1 MKDATEGSRD
11 SMPCAAAQDLAGHGG
26 HFANQALAHGLT
38 GGDLAPRFNAG
49 QERACRSAGSGFG
62 VATGKE
68 LTHEGGGDMMR
79 SVQRTLAVLESFTP
93 TRNSLKL
100 QDIADRVKLP
110 KATAFRI
117 VRSLELA
124 GYLIRCEDQRYCL
137 SFRIT
142 RLAGLVKST
151 LDIRTIARSVIVE
164 LGKRTRETVAI
175 HTRVGRERFCI
186 DSYAGASSQLRSV
199 LQPGE
204 HLPLQLGSA
213 SKTLMAHIPAGEL
226 APIVASVARAT
237 KRKQADLYAELEQI
251 RKCGYAVTHAE
262 RLAGLSAISAPI
274 WAVDEQASHCLT
286 VNGPTDRIKKQER
299 EFIKLVKQ
307 AAAEISRQY
316 GGTTSHRSL
325 DPIASDR
332 GR

>member
-1 MKDATEGSRD
+1 MKYVVSCEDSPEG
-11 SMPCAAAQDLAGHGG
+11 PGGGGCAAVSVNAASPWKGASG
-26 HFANQALAHGLT
+26 T
-38 GGDLAPRFNAG
+38 RPR
-49 QERACRSAGSGFG
+49 
-62 VATGKE
+62 
-68 LTHEGGGDMMR
+68 HEGGGDMMR
-79 SVQRTLAVLESFTP
+79 SVERILAVFESFTP

-100 QDIADRVKLP
+100 QEIADRIKLP

-151 LDIRTIARSVIVE
+151 LDVRTIARPVIVE
-164 LGKRTRETVAI
+164 LGERTKETVAI

-213 SKTLMAHIPAGEL
+213 SKTLMAYIPTDEL
-226 APIVASVARAT
+226 GPIVAAVARAT
-237 KRKQADLYAELEQI
+237 KRKQSDLFAELEQI
-251 RKCGYAVTHAE
+251 RRLGYAVTHAE

-274 WAVDEQASHCLT
+274 WAVDEQATHCLT
-286 VNGPTDRIKKQER
+286 VNGPSDRIKKQER
-299 EFIKLVKQ
+299 EFIKLVKK
-307 AAAEISRQY
+307 AAADISRQY
-316 GGTTSHRSL
+316 GGTTGARSVS
-325 DPIASDR
+325 PIELNGTR
-332 GR
+332 

>member
-1 MKDATEGSRD
+1 
-11 SMPCAAAQDLAGHGG
+11 
-26 HFANQALAHGLT
+26 
-38 GGDLAPRFNAG
+38 
-49 QERACRSAGSGFG
+49 
-62 VATGKE
+62 
-68 LTHEGGGDMMR
+68 MMR
-79 SVQRTLAVLESFTP
+79 SVERILAVFESFTP

-100 QDIADRVKLP
+100 QEIADRIKLP

-151 LDIRTIARSVIVE
+151 LDVRTIARPVIVE
-164 LGKRTRETVAI
+164 LGERTKETVAI

-213 SKTLMAHIPAGEL
+213 SKTLMAYIPTDEL
-226 APIVASVARAT
+226 GPIVAAVARAT
-237 KRKQADLYAELEQI
+237 KRKQSDLFAELEQI
-251 RKCGYAVTHAE
+251 RRLGYAVTHAE

-274 WAVDEQASHCLT
+274 WAVDEQATHCLT
-286 VNGPTDRIKKQER
+286 VNGPSDRIKKQER
-299 EFIKLVKQ
+299 EFIKLVKK
-307 AAAEISRQY
+307 AAADISRQY
-316 GGTTSHRSL
+316 GGTTGARSVS
-325 DPIASDR
+325 PIELNGTR
-332 GR
+332 

>member
-1 MKDATEGSRD
+1 MKDVAS
-11 SMPCAAAQDLAGHGG
+11 SAAVQDLSAHGG
-26 HFANQALAHGLT
+26 SSADQYSAHGMT
-38 GGDLAPRFNAG
+38 GGDPALRRSERHHEPAVRNA
-49 QERACRSAGSGFG
+49 ASGCG
-62 VATGKE
+62 VPDATHQR
-68 LTHEGGGDMMR
+68 HEGGGDMMR
-79 SVQRTLAVLESFTP
+79 SVQRILAVLESFTP

-100 QDIADRVKLP
+100 QEIADRIKLP

-137 SFRIT
+137 SFRVT

-175 HTRVGRERFCI
+175 HTRVGRDRYCI

-213 SKTLMAHIPAGEL
+213 SKTLMAYIPAGEL
-226 APIVASVARAT
+226 APIVASAARAT
-237 KRKQADLYAELEQI
+237 KRKQAELYAELEQI
-251 RKCGYAVTHAE
+251 RKCGYCVTHAE

-307 AAAEISRQY
+307 SAAEISRQY
-316 GGTTSHRSL
+316 GGTTSQRSL
-325 DPIASDR
+325 DLVAP
-332 GR
+332 GRSR

>member
-1 MKDATEGSRD
+1 MKNVALCADTRDLPAYEGPRVYQAS
-11 SMPCAAAQDLAGHGG
+11 AQGVTGSDLASRLTDSYDKQADQNAASGHGVPYG
-26 HFANQALAHGLT
+26 AQQ
-38 GGDLAPRFNAG
+38 R
-49 QERACRSAGSGFG
+49 
-62 VATGKE
+62 
-68 LTHEGGGDMMR
+68 HEGRGDMMR
-79 SVQRTLAVLESFTP
+79 SVQRILAVLESFTP
-93 TRNSLKL
+93 ARNSLKL
-100 QDIADRVKLP
+100 QEIADRIKLP
-110 KATAFRI
+110 KATTFRI

-164 LGKRTRETVAI
+164 LGERTKETVAI
-175 HTRVGRERFCI
+175 HARVGRDRFCI

-213 SKTLMAHIPAGEL
+213 SKTLMAYIPANEL

-237 KRKQADLYAELEQI
+237 KRKQAELYAALEQI

-286 VNGPTDRIKKQER
+286 VNGPTDRIKKQEK
-299 EFIKLVKQ
+299 EFIKLVKN

-332 GR
+332 SR

>member
-1 MKDATEGSRD
+1 MQNASQYLPAYDGRQPYRPPVPGVTGNDPAFRRNDGYDK
-11 SMPCAAAQDLAGHGG
+11 Q
-26 HFANQALAHGLT
+26 ANQ
-38 GGDLAPRFNAG
+38 NAASG
-49 QERACRSAGSGFG
+49 CGVPYGAQRRQEGC
-62 VATGKE
+62 
-68 LTHEGGGDMMR
+68 GDMMR
-79 SVQRTLAVLESFTP
+79 SVQRILAVFESFTP
-93 TRNSLKL
+93 ARNSLKL
-100 QDIADRVKLP
+100 QEIADRVKLS
-110 KATAFRI
+110 KATTFRI

-164 LGKRTRETVAI
+164 LGERTKETVAI
-175 HTRVGRERFCI
+175 HARVGRDRFCI
-186 DSYAGASSQLRSV
+186 DAYAGASSQLRSV

-213 SKTLMAHIPAGEL
+213 SKTLMAYMPPNEL

-237 KRKQADLYAELEQI
+237 KRKQADLFADLEQI
-251 RKCGYAVTHAE
+251 RRSGYAVTHAE

-274 WAVDEQASHCLT
+274 WAVDEQATHCLT
-286 VNGPTDRIKKQER
+286 VNGPTDRIRKQEK
-299 EFIKLVKQ
+299 EFIKLVKK

-316 GGTTSHRSL
+316 GGTTSPRSL
-325 DPIASDR
+325 DPIEPDR
-332 GR
+332 SR